1 MDVVIEEYQEADL
14 REIMEVWNEVVAES
28 NAFPQDKALTEEE
41 ARAFFGKQD
50 VTAVAKWDGKVAGL
64 YILHPNN
71 VGRCGHQAN
80 ASYAVSKKLR
90 GRNVGEQLVSH
101 SLEKAK
107 ELNYKLLIFNA
118 VVKGNDSAVH
128 LYQKLGFQ
136 KIGEVPGGFLD
147 GAGEYRDTILFYH
160 KL

>member
-90 GRNVGEQLVSH
+90 GRNVGEQH

>member
-1 MDVVIEEYQEADL
+1 MEFCRFAAAAGAILTADFIGHENNNGGTDTMDVVIEEYQEADL

-101 SLEKAK
+101 PLPAGDFSADPHRVGDSL
-107 ELNYKLLIFNA
+107 
-118 VVKGNDSAVH
+118 
-128 LYQKLGFQ
+128 
-136 KIGEVPGGFLD
+136 
-147 GAGEYRDTILFYH
+147 R
-160 KL
+160 

>member
-50 VTAVAKWDGKVAGL
+50 VAAVAKWDGKVAGL

>member
-1 MDVVIEEYQEADL
+1 M
-14 REIMEVWNEVVAES
+14 
-28 NAFPQDKALTEEE
+28 
-41 ARAFFGKQD
+41 
-50 VTAVAKWDGKVAGL
+50 
-64 YILHPNN
+64 
-71 VGRCGHQAN
+71 
-80 ASYAVSKKLR
+80 
-90 GRNVGEQLVSH
+90 GEQLVSH

>member
-90 GRNVGEQLVSH
+90 GRNVGEQLVSNY
-101 SLEKAK
+101 LQKAK
-107 ELNYKLLIFNA
+107 
-118 VVKGNDSAVH
+118 
-128 LYQKLGFQ
+128 
-136 KIGEVPGGFLD
+136 
-147 GAGEYRDTILFYH
+147 
-160 KL
+160 